1 MAVQQRA
8 AIADLSG
15 IGWVRDELEQNLV
28 RVRQFLETYLDAPEQ
43 KLPLQRSI
51 IELHQVRGIL
61 GMVRLHGAALLV
73 EEMRLALQDVL
84 SGASQKVEQ
93 VFEIVLGCTV
103 QLSDYIDFMR
113 GEDADTALVFHPLIN
128 ELRVARSKPV
138 LSECALFVHFLAVEP
153 PHAQLP
159 ALPPRGTG
167 GAQAD
172 AKRFLAP
179 FQAALLGVIKE
190 QDVPN
195 NLMRL
200 GKVAQQITTT
210 VGSPAVYEH
219 WWVVGAAVE
228 AVLERGVELGLEL
241 KRLFGRMGILLKGL
255 ADEGES
261 SRAGIERDTL
271 FGLLYFVGRSASVGT
286 RVRAVSMAY
295 HLDLLLPTAAAL
307 EDIREQLRGPS
318 TALMRTLAAEIRKD
332 IGAVKDNLDLLLR
345 AGDKAP
351 DKLDETVVTIR
362 RVASTLDMLGLDALQ
377 RVVSKQAEVVAA
389 RRIQATPDD
398 KEWLDAAIALL
409 WVEHTLDELLF
420 RHVHRTATAAEP
432 APELKADSI
441 SPLELREG
449 SESVLREALVN
460 MARVKEIVSNLVAQG
475 DIAPLSEGQRLLRE
489 VAAGLGMMGFDP
501 AARQFDRLRDY
512 MVQAGFPQLRSDQ
525 ALTLPFA
532 DAVSSAEYYLSALQT
547 RTDAEQRL
555 AGLQQYVDAL
565 PALPQVAE
573 PPPAAVTAPAALPS
587 APAAPL
593 PAPVQAVDPEIRDI
607 FLEEVGEIQVQLD
620 TLVPRWSNH
629 VEDHSA
635 LTDIRRAF
643 HTLKGSGRMV
653 GAAAI
658 GDFGWAVENLLNRA
672 LDGALAVDAR
682 VIEVVRQAHA
692 TLPAMLSS
700 FGAGEAP
707 PAQLQSIVMQAHALA
722 GTGAPA
728 TPGAGEQELQQ
739 IFQKDAAL
747 HLDHIDQFVA
757 EAGPQLRPT
766 LVSPELLRAFHT
778 LKSSSGVAGAN
789 DMSRLAGAMEDLA
802 DATRNTGRPLSV
814 QSMTLVKEA
823 AGALRGAMRGGAA
836 GADLGG
842 LIQRAQQ
849 LAESVQAPGQAA
861 ASAQELTVIFTDEAA
876 DLLDNIHAEV
886 GAWVLAPQDEHHVR
900 MIHEALDRL
909 EESARTAQAAAI
921 AVVAMQFRNL
931 VARWIGA
938 PAAQIAYFKDVV
950 DGLYELLDRIRHG
963 VRSPDN
969 RPMLR
974 RLLELESLPEA
985 HLEETHAAAAAP
997 PPPAAAPPA
1006 EPAWP
1011 LAPPPI
1017 EELGALPEFEVRDLA
1032 AAPPSEAEPI
1042 VIPPVP
1048 EAPAETAFGLSQ
1060 PLFEPPPAPPPS
1072 AAPPAMLTPSMV
1084 ETELLDIFLEE
1095 AVELVDAIDSQLDR
1109 WERAPAVLAPAAE
1122 LLRLLHTLK
1131 GSARTAGAAQLSDAS
1146 HIMED
1151 RITALVNTGR
1161 PPNPLALGELRNL
1174 ADGMHHTVEALHKP
1188 PAGGAAPAP
1197 LTPAP
1202 APAVPPQPPEP
1213 IRIAPP
1219 PESVRAVPPPPPVA
1233 PSPTVMAPP
1242 PPVTAP
1248 PVMPWPS
1255 EPIVIPRMEPPAMPS
1270 APAAPFTAPPPP
1282 LIVTPPPPAVA
1293 PPPPAPLAMPAAAL
1307 VPAAAAAL
1315 GAASPWA
1322 SSLLWQPEAAQGEGV
1337 TTAETARLPVASL
1350 EKMLNEAGEISL
1362 YRGRLEQGQTDLENQ
1377 LREVTV
1383 AVARMREQLRQL
1395 DLEAE
1400 AQVQAARERLKAES
1414 DQYGEDFDPL
1424 EMDRYTRIN
1433 ELTRALNESASDLS
1447 SLHGLMEDISSSTDT
1462 LLLQQGRIST
1472 SLQRGLMDSLLVPF
1486 SRQAQRLAR
1495 IVRQVCQETAK
1506 LAQLD
1511 FTGVESELD
1520 RNVLERLVGPL
1531 EHLLRNA
1538 VFHGIEPPA
1547 ARAAAGKPESGTI
1560 GVKLWRDG
1568 AQLVVEVSDDGRGLD
1583 FEAIRRTAVNRG
1595 MIRAD
1600 SQLTPD
1606 ELKMLIFE
1614 PGFSTAQQLT
1624 QIAGRGV
1631 GMDVVLAEIKQL
1643 GGSVTVDSTLGRGAR
1658 FTIRIPVSLAVT
1670 QALLVMV
1677 GNELYALPMASID
1690 GIDRMARSQL
1700 PRHLAADGPPVNYGG
1715 REYHAQYMGDLIGV
1729 SASKDED
1736 ERKNLPILLIRAGER
1751 QIALVVDAIQGS
1763 REIVIKPV
1771 GPQVSAVTGVSGAT
1785 ILADGR
1791 VIVILDSAA
1800 LVLQTTARRGALAE
1814 AAAAAPAVV
1823 EEIEDRRPMVMVV
1836 DDSITI
1842 RRVTER
1848 FLSRHGY
1855 RVDTAK
1861 DGMDALP
1868 RLQTEPPD
1876 VLLLDI
1882 EMPRIDGF
1890 ELATYIRG
1898 SEVEALRKLPIIMI
1912 TSRSGEKH
1920 RARAAQIGV
1929 DRYLIKPYQE
1939 DELLSTIEALLS
1951 ERKAKAGQAT

>member
-1 MAVQQRA
+1 MAPQQRA
-8 AIADLSG
+8 ITDLSG
-15 IGWVRDELEQNLV
+15 LGWVRDELEQNLV

-61 GMVRLHGAALLV
+61 AMVRLHGAALLV
-73 EEMRLALQDVL
+73 EEMRLALQGVL

-103 QLSDYIDFMR
+103 QLSDYVDFMR
-113 GEDADTALVFHPLIN
+113 GEDSDTALVFHPLIN

-153 PHAQLP
+153 PHPQLP
-159 ALPPRGTG
+159 ALPARAAST
-167 GAQAD
+167 AQAD
-172 AKRFLAP
+172 ARRFLAP

-190 QDVPN
+190 QDVQN

-200 GKVAQQITTT
+200 GKVAQQII
-210 VGSPAVYEH
+210 GSVSEPAVYEH
-219 WWVVGAAVE
+219 WWATTAAVE

-255 ADEGES
+255 ADEGEGTPAS
-261 SRAGIERDTL
+261 IERDTL
-271 FGLLYFVGRSASVGT
+271 YGLLYFTGRSASAGA
-286 RVRAVSMAY
+286 RVRAVSLAY
-295 HLDLLLPTAAAL
+295 QLDHLLPTVAAL

-389 RRIQATPDD
+389 RRIQHTPDD
-398 KEWLDAAIALL
+398 REWLDAAVALL

-420 RHVHRTATAAEP
+420 RHVHRSATAAVAEP
-432 APELKADSI
+432 TPELKLGSI

-460 MARVKEIVSNLVAQG
+460 MARVKEIVSALVGQG
-475 DIAPLSEGQRLLRE
+475 DVTPLPEGQRLLRE
-489 VAAGLGMMGFDP
+489 VAAGLGIMGLDP

-512 MVQAGFPQLRSDQ
+512 MCQAGFPQLHTDQ
-525 ALTLPFA
+525 NLTLRFA
-532 DAVSSAEYYLSALQT
+532 DSISSAEYYLSALQT
-547 RTDAEQRL
+547 RTDTEQRL
-555 AGLQQYVDAL
+555 DALRQYVDAL
-565 PALPQVAE
+565 PALPEVAA
-573 PPPAAVTAPAALPS
+573 PPPTVAPAMIAAPADAPAAS
-587 APAAPL
+587 API
-593 PAPVQAVDPEIRDI
+593 QVDPEIRDI
-607 FLEEVGEIQVQLD
+607 FLEEVGEISQQLD
-620 TLVPRWSNH
+620 MLVPRWSHN
-629 VEDHSA
+629 VEDSAA

-658 GDFGWAVENLLNRA
+658 GDFGWAVENMLNHC
-672 LDGALAVDAR
+672 LDGALTADAR
-682 VIEVVRQAHA
+682 VMDVVRQAHA
-692 TLPAMLSS
+692 TLPGLLAS
-700 FGAGEAP
+700 FRAGEVP
-707 PAQLQSIVMQAHALA
+707 PASLQNIVMQAYQLA
-722 GTGAPA
+722 GTEAPA
-728 TPGAGEQELQQ
+728 GAGRGEDELQH
-739 IFQKDAAL
+739 IFRKDAAH
-747 HLDHIDQFVA
+747 HLEQIEKFLQA
-757 EAGPQLRPT
+757 AGPQLKPL
-766 LVSPELLRAFHT
+766 LVPPELVRAFHT

-789 DMSRLAGAMEDLA
+789 DMSRLAAVMEDLS
-802 DATRNTGRPLSV
+802 DATRNTGRPFSP
-814 QSMTLVKEA
+814 QSMALMKEVGSKLRA
-823 AGALRGAMRGGAA
+823 ALMARTNNSAEPELGA
-836 GADLGG
+836 
-842 LIQRAQQ
+842 LIQRA
-849 LAESVQAPGQAA
+849 LSQAQSFQSQSQTA

-876 DLLDNIHAEV
+876 DLLDSIHAEV
-886 GAWVLAPQDEHHVR
+886 GAWTLAPHDEHHVR
-900 MIHEALDRL
+900 MIREALDRL
-909 EESARTAQAAAI
+909 EESARAAHAGAI
-921 AVVAMQFRNL
+921 AVVAMQFKNL
-931 VARWIGA
+931 VMRWIGA
-938 PAAQIAYFKDVV
+938 PAAQISSFKEIV
-950 DGLYELLDRIRHG
+950 DGLYDLLDRIRHG

-969 RPMLR
+969 RALLR
-974 RLLELESLPEA
+974 RLLELESLPES
-985 HLEETHAAAAAP
+985 HLDEMAAPGAAAPVPPTAPAP
-997 PPPAAAPPA
+997 PPPVPPV
-1006 EPAWP
+1006 
-1011 LAPPPI
+1011 
-1017 EELGALPEFEVRDLA
+1017 EELGALPEFEVQDVMAQLRAEAAARAAEPEQIIIPAVEETTQEIRLDAPRAPA
-1032 AAPPSEAEPI
+1032 AAPPSFT
-1042 VIPPVP
+1042 
-1048 EAPAETAFGLSQ
+1048 PA
-1060 PLFEPPPAPPPS
+1060 
-1072 AAPPAMLTPSMV
+1072 MV
-1084 ETELLDIFLEE
+1084 ETELLEIFLEE
-1095 AVELVDAIDSQLDR
+1095 AVELVDAVDSQLDR
-1109 WERAPAVLAPAAE
+1109 WERVPAVLAPAAE

-1131 GSARTAGAAQLSDAS
+1131 GSARTAGAGPLSDAS

-1161 PPNPLALGELRNL
+1161 PPGPLALGELRNL
-1174 ADGMHHTVEALHKP
+1174 ADGMHKMVETLHKGPAKPP
-1188 PAGGAAPAP
+1188 PAAVAPPVSPRAAPM
-1197 LTPAP
+1197 L
-1202 APAVPPQPPEP
+1202 PPVT
-1213 IRIAPP
+1213 IAAPP
-1219 PESVRAVPPPPPVA
+1219 PPVFVAPPPPATPVVVAPPPPPTPVAPVFVAPPPPPVA
-1233 PSPTVMAPP
+1233 PIIVAPP
-1242 PPVTAP
+1242 PA
-1248 PVMPWPS
+1248 
-1255 EPIVIPRMEPPAMPS
+1255 AS
-1270 APAAPFTAPPPP
+1270 APAAVTVTSRPAPQPV
-1282 LIVTPPPPAVA
+1282 IPPPAATAA
-1293 PPPPAPLAMPAAAL
+1293 PAL
-1307 VPAAAAAL
+1307 
-1315 GAASPWA
+1315 ASPWA
-1322 SSLLWQPEAAQGEGV
+1322 SSLLWQPEAAQTEGI
-1337 TTAETARLPVASL
+1337 TAAETARLPVAAL

-1395 DLEAE
+1395 DLEGE
-1400 AQVQAARERLKAES
+1400 AQVQAARERLQAES
-1414 DQYGEDFDPL
+1414 GKYGEDFDPL

-1433 ELTRALNESASDLS
+1433 ELTRALNESASDLA

-1495 IVRQVCQETAK
+1495 IVRQICQETGK

-1511 FTGVESELD
+1511 FIGVESELD
-1520 RNVLERLVGPL
+1520 RNVLERLIGPL

-1538 VFHGIEPPA
+1538 VFHGIELPA
-1547 ARAAAGKPESGTI
+1547 VRTAGGKTEQGQI

-1583 FEAIRRTAVNRG
+1583 LEAIRRTAIARG
-1595 MIRAD
+1595 MIRAET
-1600 SQLTPD
+1600 QLTGD
-1606 ELKMLIFE
+1606 ELKMLIFA

-1643 GGSVTVDSTLGRGAR
+1643 GGSVTVDSVIGRGAR
-1658 FTIRIPVSLAVT
+1658 FIIRIPVSLAVT
-1670 QALLVMV
+1670 QALLVAV

-1690 GIDRMARSQL
+1690 GIDRIARAEL
-1700 PRHLAADGPPVNYGG
+1700 PRHLAADGPPVVYGG
-1715 REYHAQYMGDLIGV
+1715 REYHAQYMGDLLDV
-1729 SASKDED
+1729 SARQDED
-1736 ERKNLPILLIRAGER
+1736 ERKNLPMLLIRAGER
-1751 QIALVVDAIQGS
+1751 QTALVVDAIQGS
-1763 REIVIKPV
+1763 REIVVKPV
-1771 GPQVSAVTGVSGAT
+1771 GPQVSAVSGVSGAT

-1791 VIVILDSAA
+1791 VIVILDIAA
-1800 LVLQTTARRGALAE
+1800 LVLQTQQRRAVVLDGVPDE
-1814 AAAAAPAVV
+1814 RAPAVV
-1823 EEIEDRRPMVMVV
+1823 ETVEDRRPMVMVV

-1868 RLQTEPPD
+1868 RLQTDPPD

-1939 DELLSTIEALLS
+1939 DELLSTIENLLK
-1951 ERKAKAGQAT
+1951 ERKQKAAQSS